1 MTPVELNHESYMKY
15 LLNYEYRERGGE
27 TGETGG
33 FYISPDNFIPCLDF
47 AAGRSLFRPR
57 DQWANVRV

>member
-27 TGETGG
+27 TGETE
-33 FYISPDNFIPCLDF
+33 DFIYRRIILPRALILRP
-47 AAGRSLFRPR
+47 AAVFFVQETSGLT
-57 DQWANVRV
+57 